1 MFYVKVS
8 DAMGDIWHEYKTLTE
23 AQAYALAIDCE
34 VYQDAK
40 DNTKNLLIDNAVTA
54 YLEKKKKHITVR
66 AVIS

>member
-8 DAMGDIWHEYKTLTE
+8 DAMGDEWRPYKTLSE
-23 AQAYALAIDCE
+23 AQAYALAIDGE

-40 DNTKNLLIDNAVTA
+40 DNTTNLMIDNAVTA

-66 AVIS
+66 AM